1 MSNTPS
7 KPRFSRPRLSPR
19 KVAIADEENN
29 DNEKVTGRVENV
41 KKQYEVD
48 EIMEEPKDFLSP
60 MKRALLLLIFMLVCF
75 FIVWQLRPFER
86 VINAV
91 LPDLN
96 GTLHFDRTNASAWI
110 ESTDPTYKNAFA
122 FQQCNGNATECCN
135 GLENI
140 CDLRVN
146 EIMFATLHKGTAA
159 KEDGSFLNPNHL
171 FSLESSLKAGYRGLH
186 LQVCNCGGK
195 YEFCN
200 GICHLGARNPTEVFL
215 NIDRFVRDHPREVL
229 LLKIELNSQV
239 DQKVQLD
246 KLYEIMS
253 SSTKLVD
260 KLYVHKK
267 NEGRENNEENQW
279 STLRSMIRSNKVRW
293 SITGRLF

>member
-1 MSNTPS
+1 M
-7 KPRFSRPRLSPR
+7 PRRSRPRISPL
-19 KVAIADEENN
+19 KVANAADGEITDN
-29 DNEKVTGRVENV
+29 DKVKGREENV
-41 KKQYEVD
+41 KKESDED
-48 EIMEEPKDFLSP
+48 EIIEEPKEFLSP
-60 MKRALLLLIFMLVCF
+60 MKRALLLLVFMLICF
-75 FIVWQLRPFER
+75 FVVWQLGPFER

-96 GTLHFDRTNASAWI
+96 ETLHFNRTNASAWI
-110 ESTDPTYKNAFA
+110 ESANPTYKIAFA
-122 FQQCNGNATECCN
+122 FQQCHKNATECCN
-135 GLENI
+135 GLEEI

-171 FSLESSLKAGYRGLH
+171 FSLESALNAGYRGLH
-186 LQVCNCGGK
+186 LQVCNCDGV

-215 NIDRFVRDHPREVL
+215 NIDRFLRDHPREVL

-239 DQKVQLD
+239 NQKVQLD

-253 SSTKLVD
+253 NSTKLVD
-260 KLYVHKK
+260 KLYVHKR
-267 NEGRENNEENQW
+267 NEGRENNEEKQW
-279 STLRSMIRSNKVRW
+279 PTLGSMIRSNKVRW
-293 SITGRLF
+293 CIVLVGHFD